1 MLDLTCILF
10 FCDALAFFRSK
21 TNLDRS
27 KLNIFLGSVQNK
39 SNRSNKCVSSEDFYR
54 SKTILDSFKLFL
66 TRPNCFRQV
75 QTVFYQNKNYH
86 WTPFK
91 EFWSAQ
97 NNLDGSK
104 IVSDLHKDKALAD
117 LMMAYSCIILGPSFI
132 YNWSISH
139 ILEHKFFCLG
149 RFCSWATFE
158 SGFCGH
164 FFFKYIVASALK
176 GYIISL
182 L

>member
-1 MLDLTCILF
+1 MPWLSLGQKQIWTGQNWTPFWDL
-10 FCDALAFFRSK
+10 SK
-21 TNLDRS
+21 TSLTGLTSVLALKTSIGPKLFWTHSNCFWHVLIVSDRS
-27 KLNIFLGSVQNK
+27 KQFFI
-39 SNRSNKCVSSEDFYR
+39 RT
-54 SKTILDSFKLFL
+54 KTI
-66 TRPNCFRQV
+66 V
-75 QTVFYQNKNYH
+75 HYH

-91 EFWSAQ
+91 ELWSAQ
-97 NNLDGSK
+97 NNLDRSK

-117 LMMAYSCIILGPSFI
+117 LMAYSCIILGPRFI

-164 FFFKYIVASALK
+164 FFLNIL
-176 GYIISL
+176 
-182 L
+182 